1 MIEHFSFIDLCLR
14 LIDQMDSLP
23 EQQHA
28 ARVSSYAQETHI
40 GPDEL
45 ACYDKENR
53 DSQMTNERGE
63 KVR

>member
-1 MIEHFSFIDLCLR
+1 
-14 LIDQMDSLP
+14 MDSLP